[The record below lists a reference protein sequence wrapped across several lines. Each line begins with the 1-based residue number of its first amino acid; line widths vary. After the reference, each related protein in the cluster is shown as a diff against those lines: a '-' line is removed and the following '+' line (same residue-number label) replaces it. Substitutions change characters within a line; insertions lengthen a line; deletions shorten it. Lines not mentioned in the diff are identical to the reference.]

1 MIDCFMLL
9 ETPTAALPAS
19 GEFEVRGWVI
29 STAQVVS
36 CVVVGQPDTPLTPF
50 PRPDVGRLHPRHAFA
65 SGFRAMVRRERLRD
79 PWLEIRMERKDAD
92 TSTALFPFTMNESER
107 RAVKERKLAR
117 LADQLACPACGAWLP
132 YAGAGVE
139 SIGCNGCGR
148 VFPRTDSRLD
158 FLPADLREAF
168 RIKSTE
174 NVSSNVYDEVAQSL
188 IARHRD
194 GLILDCGAGSR
205 ALEYPNVVN
214 YEIVDYPSTDVL
226 GVNERLPFVDET
238 FDAVLSLAVLEH
250 VKDPFQS
257 AREITRVLKRGGEL
271 YCVVPFLQPMHGY
284 PHHYYNMTTSGLV
297 NLFEGPLRIE
307 ERGVL
312 DSGLPIWTLTW
323 FLRSWVDGLAGPARE
338 RFLGARVKDLIGEPV
353 TYLREDYV
361 RGLGEEKNFELASS
375 TMIMA
380 RKP

>member
-1 MIDCFMLL
+1 MTRQDC
-9 ETPTAALPAS
+9 
-19 GEFEVRGWVI
+19 RR
-29 STAQVVS
+29 
-36 CVVVGQPDTPLTPF
+36 LT
-50 PRPDVGRLHPRHAFA
+50 V
-65 SGFRAMVRRERLRD
+65 E
-79 PWLEIRMERKDAD
+79 
-92 TSTALFPFTMNESER
+92 
-107 RAVKERKLAR
+107 AR
-117 LADQLACPACGAWLP
+117 
-132 YAGAGVE
+132 
-139 SIGCNGCGR
+139 
-148 VFPRTDSRLD
+148 
-158 FLPADLREAF
+158 
-168 RIKSTE
+168 
-174 NVSSNVYDEVAQSL
+174 
-188 IARHRD
+188 
-194 GLILDCGAGSR
+194 GSR

-226 GVNERLPFVDET
+226 GVNERLPFADET

-307 ERGVL
+307 ERRVL

-323 FLRSWVDGLAGPARE
+323 FLRSGVDGLSGPARE
-338 RFLGARVKDLIGEPV
+338 RFLGARVQDLIGEPV
-353 TYLREDYV
+353 TYLKQDYV
-361 RGLGEEKNFELASS
+361 RGLPEEKNFELASS

>member
-1 MIDCFMLL
+1 MLDCFMFL
-9 ETPTAALPAS
+9 ESPTTLPAS

-29 STAQVVS
+29 STAHVAS
-36 CVVVGQPDTPLTPF
+36 CVVVGAPDMPLSPF
-50 PRPDVGRLHPRHAFA
+50 PRPDVGELHPRHAFA
-65 SGFRAMVRRERLRD
+65 GGFKGMVRRERMRD
-79 PWLEIRMERKDAD
+79 PWLEIRMERKGA
-92 TSTALFPFTMNESER
+92 SVATALFPFPMKDSER
-107 RAVKERKLAR
+107 RAVKEKKLAR
-117 LADQLACPACGAWLP
+117 LADRLACPSCGARLP
-132 YAGAGVE
+132 FAGAGAK
-139 SIGCNGCGR
+139 SIECNRCGR
-148 VFPRTDSRLD
+148 SFPRTGSRLD

-168 RIKSTE
+168 RIRSTL

-188 IARHRD
+188 IGRCRE
-194 GLILDCGAGSR
+194 GLVLDCGAGSR

-226 GVNERLPFVDET
+226 GVNERLPFADET

-297 NLFEGPLRIE
+297 NLFDGALSIE
-307 ERGVL
+307 ERRVL

-323 FLRSWVDGLAGPARE
+323 FLRSWVDGLSGAARE
-338 RFLGARVKDLIGEPV
+338 RFLGARVQDLIGEPV
-353 TYLREDYV
+353 AYLQQDYV
-361 RGLGEEKNFELASS
+361 RGLSEEKNFELASS